1 MAKTRQE
8 KKSETLEVRMPHS
21 KKQAFK
27 AACEAEGITVSHA
40 LRSFID
46 AYLKRSRRMKLKQI
60 TKEISMTL
68 IRNPLKTTGGLSA
81 AILASLAVFTLTA
94 APGMADPADRDAQPI
109 APPTPSYPM
118 DMANLG
124 LGAKCNATFD
134 VSVEGYVEA
143 GMTVECSHPG
153 FVEAVRN
160 AVVTMRFEPKLVDD
174 KAVRRTGVV
183 YPIEFMLVAD

>member
-1 MAKTRQE
+1 MAKTRRE

-40 LRSFID
+40 VRSFID

-68 IRNPLKTTGGLSA
+68 IRNPLKTTGGIGA
-81 AILASLAVFTLTA
+81 AILASLAVFTMTA
-94 APGMADPADRDAQPI
+94 TPGMADTADRDAQPI
-109 APPTPSYPM
+109 APPIPSYPT
-118 DMANLG
+118 DMIDLG
-124 LGAKCNATFD
+124 LGAKCDATFN
-134 VSVEGYVEA
+134 VSANGYVEA
-143 GMTVECSHPG
+143 GMKVECTHPG

-160 AVVTMRFEPKLVDD
+160 AVISLRFEPKLVDGE
-174 KAVRRTGVV
+174 AVRRTGVI
-183 YPIEFMLVAD
+183 YPLEFRLSAD

>member
-1 MAKTRQE
+1 MAKTRRE

-40 LRSFID
+40 VRSFID

-60 TKEISMTL
+60 TQEISMTL
-68 IRNPLKTTGGLSA
+68 IRNPLKTTGGLGA
-81 AILASLAVFTLTA
+81 VILASLAVFTMTA
-94 APGMADPADRDAQPI
+94 TPGMADPADRDAQPI
-109 APPTPSYPM
+109 SPPIPSYPM
-118 DMANLG
+118 DMADLG
-124 LGAKCNATFD
+124 LGAKCEAVFD
-134 VSVEGYVEA
+134 VSIEGYVEA
-143 GMTVECSHPG
+143 GMKVECSHPG

-160 AVVTMRFEPKLVDD
+160 AVITLRFLPKLVDG

-183 YPIEFMLVAD
+183 YPLEFMLVAD